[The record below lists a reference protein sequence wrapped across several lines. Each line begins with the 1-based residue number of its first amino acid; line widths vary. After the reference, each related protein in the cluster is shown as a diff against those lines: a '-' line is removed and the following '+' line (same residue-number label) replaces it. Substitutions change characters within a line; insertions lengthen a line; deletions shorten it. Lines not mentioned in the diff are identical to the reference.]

1 MKICQDLYIF
11 KNNQNCYIIMTTQ
24 TKLVTITPKAIEK
37 VKEFIESE
45 EKKQDGLRVY
55 VAGGGCSGFSY
66 GLSLENEKAEDDSII
81 DTDGIKL
88 YIDSASAQYLKGSEI
103 DYIEDVMSSGFKI
116 SNPNTSSSC
125 ACGHS
130 HAF

>member
-1 MKICQDLYIF
+1 
-11 KNNQNCYIIMTTQ
+11 MTTQ
-24 TKLVTITPKAIEK
+24 SKLVTITPKAIEK
-37 VKEFIESE
+37 VKEFIDSEE

-66 GLSLENEKAEDDSII
+66 GLSLENEQADDDNII
-81 DTDGIKL
+81 NTDGIKL

-103 DYIEDVMSSGFKI
+103 DYIEDVMSAGFKI
-116 SNPNTSSSC
+116 NNPNTSSSC
-125 ACGHS
+125 ACGSS